1 VQAGSLAVI
10 LQSCDGQEDDIF
22 MSKALI
28 IDDYMTASPETIG
41 PKASLAEAHATMRRN
56 AIRHLPVVNEGEL
69 LGIVTMRDLHLL
81 ETLPDIDQDEV
92 PVEDA
97 MTEDPYV
104 VEPGT
109 PLKQVS
115 GHMADNKYGAA
126 IVVRGD
132 EILGVFTTVDALR
145 ALHDVLSEA

>member
-1 VQAGSLAVI
+1 
-10 LQSCDGQEDDIF
+10 
-22 MSKALI
+22 MNKALI
-28 IDDYMTASPETIG
+28 VDDYMTPSPETIG
-41 PKASLAEAHATMRRN
+41 PKAPLAEAHAMMRRN
-56 AIRHLPVVNEGEL
+56 NIRHLPVVSEGEL
-69 LGIVTMRDLHLL
+69 FGIVTMRDLHLL

-109 PLKQVS
+109 PLEQVA

-126 IVVRGD
+126 IVLRGD
-132 EILGVFTTVDALR
+132 AILGVFTTVDALR
-145 ALHDVLSEA
+145 ALRDLLSKQ

>member
-1 VQAGSLAVI
+1 
-10 LQSCDGQEDDIF
+10 
-22 MSKALI
+22 MSKALT

-41 PKASLAEAHATMRRN
+41 PEASLAEAHATMRKN
-56 AIRHLPVVNEGEL
+56 GIRHLPVVSEGVL
-69 LGIVTMRDLHLL
+69 SGIVTMRDLHLL

-109 PLKQVS
+109 SLAEVA
-115 GHMADNKYGAA
+115 GRMADRKLGAA

-145 ALHDVLSEA
+145 ALHDVLSAG